1 MRSFFDS
8 RTQREKFLI
17 LFMMAVGLLIWTS
30 FFTERYSALMQQRRT
45 LNQTLE
51 EQRVWL
57 GESEA
62 IRAAVEIGMENLDPS
77 RTLNAVQL
85 AGETGALA
93 RANGLS
99 PTIATPRTEAGDVFS
114 YNTLTLTA
122 TKAELPAL
130 INFTNALQERAPYI
144 GIEQVIITAD
154 RTNPMLLDARYDI
167 SSVVVNP

>member
-30 FFTERYSALMQQRRT
+30 FFTDRYSALMQERRV

-62 IRAAVEIGMENLDPS
+62 IRANVESGMENLDPS
-77 RTLNAVQL
+77 RTLNATQL
-85 AGETGALA
+85 SGEAGALA

-99 PTIATPRTEAGDVFS
+99 PAISTPRTEAGDIFS

-122 TKAELPAL
+122 SK
-130 INFTNALQERAPYI
+130 
-144 GIEQVIITAD
+144 
-154 RTNPMLLDARYDI
+154 
-167 SSVVVNP
+167 